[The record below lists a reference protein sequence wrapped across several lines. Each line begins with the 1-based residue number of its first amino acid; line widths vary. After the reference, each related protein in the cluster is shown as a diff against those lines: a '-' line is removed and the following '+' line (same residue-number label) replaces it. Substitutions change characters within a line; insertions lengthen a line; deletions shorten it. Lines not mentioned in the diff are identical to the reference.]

1 VRKKAGRLPKQRIT
15 NQHWQSAYQRSPNV
29 E

>member
-1 VRKKAGRLPKQRIT
+1 VRKKADRLPKQRIT
-15 NQHWQSAYQRSPNV
+15 NHHWQSAYPRSPNV